1 MDKMVYLNRNTAT
14 SSSDKG
20 AYKLS
25 VIATTESSKDGHLEV
40 LKKAERF
47 LNIVNVNEST
57 NIEQLCKYN
66 ILCPSVFKKNA
77 SSRKD
82 EDIDY
87 SKFIFIDIDNGMTI
101 QEAQAILD
109 SKKLS
114 YILYTS
120 ISHKEEHHKF
130 HILVPTLQKI
140 NSKKQYKAYWQYLH
154 ELFKFKTDKSC
165 NTPSKAS
172 YPSAKDGLVID
183 MMYRNDL
190 YLTAKELKTFK
201 KVVTSYESGESVP
214 LKIAH
219 PDYLTMIKNSNPSLI
234 LVDNT
239 DTVLRFKRDK
249 NDSTGNLFNYHS
261 KDEKYIIDTTKGSST
276 DLLFCNSDFLDA
288 VKPDEKVKLN
298 EIAIENFEAIISD
311 PILSEC
317 LTKEQTDSYRA
328 EVYAE
333 MNEQENIKKQI
344 TSAIENSVFAIDYLG
359 QNSIKKVIVANE
371 GVGKGRAIIEL
382 CRNTPIIYAADTK
395 DRIKEIKESLD
406 KEHIDSVICY
416 SNSEVLARLGYDS
429 DFIKKFELEIKDDVT
444 TNKFIDKTLTKEEA
458 LVVKNALKENNKVIE
473 RTDVTVLLTT
483 KKLQVLLLSYQSKSN
498 LSLIVLDEFEVSD
511 FYPVSTSKSYKGQ
524 KARKVDTF
532 FDNTIKVYENRESLF
547 TLLIGKSAI
556 ILSTELEKVK
566 RVFYK
571 KDNYYVTDCTKLIKA
586 NNVTYILTSSTSN
599 VATESGFT
607 KRDEKIEKVKELHP
621 DITKVITNNSSEA
634 DLSHKAIRGSNSYKK
649 GNTLVVGHYPNDEEQ
664 YLFYEAAKEYYND
677 TFGDDLDSIADD
689 INFTIMG
696 TQISQ
701 SIGRNSGFRESGAKC
716 YVLLPIFAPNSTK
729 CFKKRNNQKMELHLK
744 YVSPNIERLAS

>member
-1 MDKMVYLNRNTAT
+1 MDKTVYLNRKTAT
-14 SSSDKG
+14 SGVKGG

-40 LKKAERF
+40 LKKAVRF
-47 LNIVNVNEST
+47 LNTVNVKEST
-57 NIEQLCKYN
+57 NIEQLCRCN
-66 ILCPSVFKKNA
+66 IICPSVFKKNA
-77 SSRKD
+77 PSRKD

-109 SKKLS
+109 SKELS

-120 ISHKEEHHKF
+120 MSHKEEHHKF

-140 NSKKQYKAYWQYLH
+140 NSKEQYKAYWQYLH

-172 YPSAKDGLVID
+172 YPSAKDGSVIS

-190 YLTAKELKTFK
+190 YLEAKELNAYK
-201 KVVTSYESGESVP
+201 KVVASYESGESNPSSV
-214 LKIAH
+214 AH
-219 PDYLTMIKNSNPSLI
+219 PDYLKMIENTNPSLI

-239 DTVLRFKRDK
+239 DTVLRFKRDEEDK
-249 NDSTGNLFNYHS
+249 IPNVFNYHS
-261 KDEKYIIDTTKGSST
+261 KDEKHIIDTTKGSST

-288 VKPDEKVKLN
+288 VKPDDKVKLN

-328 EVYAE
+328 EIYTK

-344 TSAIENSVFAIDYLG
+344 TSAIENSIITS
-359 QNSIKKVIVANE
+359 NKSIKQVIVANE
-371 GVGKGRAIIEL
+371 GAGKGQAIIEL
-382 CRNTPIIYAADTK
+382 CRNTPVIYAADTK

-406 KEHIDSVICY
+406 KELIDSVICY
-416 SNSEVLARLGYDS
+416 SNSEALASLGYDS

-566 RVFYK
+566 KVFYK
-571 KDNYYVTDCTKLIKA
+571 TDDYYYVKDCTKLIKA
-586 NNVTYILTSSTSN
+586 NNVTYILTNSTSN
-599 VATESGFT
+599 VLTESGFT

-621 DITKVITNNSSEA
+621 DITKVISNNSREA
-634 DLSHKAIRGSNSYKK
+634 DLSHKAIRGSNSYKQVT
-649 GNTLVVGHYPNDEEQ
+649 TLIVGHYPADVEQ
-664 YLFYEAAKEYYND
+664 YLFYEVAKEYYND
-677 TFGDDLDSIADD
+677 TFGDDLDSIAED
-689 INFTIMG
+689 INYTIMG

-716 YVLLPIFAPNSTK
+716 YVLLPIIAPNSTM
-729 CFKKRNNQKMELHLK
+729 CFKKRAKHKMELHLK
-744 YVSPNIERLAS
+744 YVSPNIEILAS